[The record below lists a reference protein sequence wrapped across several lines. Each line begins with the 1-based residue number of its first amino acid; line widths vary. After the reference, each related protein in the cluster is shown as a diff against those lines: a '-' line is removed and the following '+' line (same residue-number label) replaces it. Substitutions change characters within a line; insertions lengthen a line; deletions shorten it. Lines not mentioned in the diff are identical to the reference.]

1 MVFLVT
7 LLALVLWQNVL
18 EALANRDRVRGQ
30 MVDAGGHRVRMIVTG
45 TSNPGPTVI
54 LECGIGGS
62 TASSWGWEQ
71 RAV

>member
-30 MVDAGGHRVRMIVTG
+30 TVDAG
-45 TSNPGPTVI
+45 
-54 LECGIGGS
+54 EIG
-62 TASSWGWEQ
+62 
-71 RAV
+71 RAHV